1 MADEQ
6 KSPDPDVIDIP
17 RDPPPEAEAAPVDET
32 PDYLFRIQLAFTS
45 FFAANSKYMGWLVAV
60 GLAGVLVWGLAS
72 VWTERSADAAFGTIA
87 AIDYRMPKPD
97 PMSEYGMAPADD
109 PNDAGRKADLQ
120 EGARRFEAAAQAS
133 SGAAA
138 AYGYMKAADALQ
150 RAGDTDGRLA
160 ALKSGYDVGGGDLP
174 LWSNGSAYAAAL
186 TDAGRAEDA
195 LGVYREIAGKTQG
208 FYAQQALLAL
218 ASAQIDLGKKDDAK
232 ATILEFRTRFPNAS
246 AERAAALETK
256 AGGSPPASAPPAA
269 APPASAP
276 TPSAPPASA
285 PPSGSAG

>member
-17 RDPPPEAEAAPVDET
+17 RDPPPEADAAPVDET

-45 FFAANSKYMGWLVAV
+45 FFAANSKYMGWMVAV
-60 GLAGVLVWGLAS
+60 GLAGVLVWGMVS
-72 VWTERSADAAFGTIA
+72 VWMERSADAAFGTIA

-109 PNDAGRKADLQ
+109 PNDAGRKSDLQ
-120 EGARRFEAAAQAS
+120 EGARRFEAAAQSS
-133 SGAAA
+133 SGAAS
-138 AYGYMKAADALQ
+138 AYASLKAADALQ
-150 RAGDTDGRLA
+150 RAGDVEGRIG
-160 ALKSGYDVGGGDLP
+160 ALKSGYDAGGGDLP

-186 TDAGRAEDA
+186 TDAGRAEEA
-195 LGVYREIAGKTQG
+195 LAVYRAIAGKTQG

-218 ASAQIDLGKKDDAK
+218 ASAQIDLDKKDDAK

-246 AERAAALETK
+246 SDRASALETK
-256 AGGSPPASAPPAA
+256 AGGVPPVAAPPASAPPAA
-269 APPASAP
+269 APPA
-276 TPSAPPASA
+276 
-285 PPSGSAG
+285 GSAG